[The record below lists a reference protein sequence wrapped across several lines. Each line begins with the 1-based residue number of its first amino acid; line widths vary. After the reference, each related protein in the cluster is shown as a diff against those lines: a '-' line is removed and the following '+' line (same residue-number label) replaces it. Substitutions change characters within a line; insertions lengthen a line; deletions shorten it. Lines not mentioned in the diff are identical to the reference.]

1 MTPCCDK
8 TSEICWLQMVVMA
21 MIIIGQR
28 RRLMSFSLSNFSR
41 CATTA
46 VIQSGVRT
54 EPSQHAAAFHVF
66 QEQGRLGSR
75 FGRSCS

>member
-28 RRLMSFSLSNFSR
+28 RLM
-41 CATTA
+41 
-46 VIQSGVRT
+46 RT
-54 EPSQHAAAFHVF
+54 YEF
-66 QEQGRLGSR
+66 
-75 FGRSCS
+75 